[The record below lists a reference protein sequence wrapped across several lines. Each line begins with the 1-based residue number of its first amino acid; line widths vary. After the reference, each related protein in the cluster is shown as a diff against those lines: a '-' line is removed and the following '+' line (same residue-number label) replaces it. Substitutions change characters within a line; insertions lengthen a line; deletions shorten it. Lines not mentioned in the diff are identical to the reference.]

1 MRTKGANGVGRFS
14 IDFEVAN
21 NEDLIRAKDGSI
33 LPDQVRRMTIRG
45 VVDSGATRLVL
56 PESVVKR
63 LGLESIGKV
72 RVRYADRRTAKRDK
86 VQQVFLEILGRQ
98 GTYTATVEPNRR
110 TALIGAIV
118 LEDLDLLVDC
128 MHQRLVPRDKRFI
141 VTEIE

>member
-1 MRTKGANGVGRFS
+1 MNIKGANGVGRFS

-21 NEDLIRAKDGSI
+21 NRDVVLAEDGRIPAE
-33 LPDQVRRMTIRG
+33 QVRRMTIRG
-45 VVDSGATRLVL
+45 VVDPGATRLVL

-98 GTYTATVEPNRR
+98 GTYTATVEPKRR
-110 TALIGAIV
+110 S
-118 LEDLDLLVDC
+118 
-128 MHQRLVPRDKRFI
+128 
-141 VTEIE
+141 

>member
-1 MRTKGANGVGRFS
+1 MKAKGANGVGQFS

-33 LPDQVRRMTIRG
+33 PPEQVRRMTIRG
-45 VVDSGATRLVL
+45 VVDPGATPLVL

-72 RVRYADRRTAKRDK
+72 RVRYADRRTTNRDK

-98 GTYTATVEPNRR
+98 GTYTATVEPKRR
-110 TALIGAIV
+110 SALIGAIV
-118 LEDLDLLVDC
+118 LEDLDFLVDC
-128 MHQRLVPRDKRFI
+128 THQRLVPRDKRFI
-141 VTEIE
+141 ITEIE